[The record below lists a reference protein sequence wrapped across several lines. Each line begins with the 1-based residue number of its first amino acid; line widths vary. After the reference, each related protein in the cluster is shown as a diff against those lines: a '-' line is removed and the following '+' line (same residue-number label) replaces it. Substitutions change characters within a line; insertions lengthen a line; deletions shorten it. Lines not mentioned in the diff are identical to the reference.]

1 MTSAKSNFNQS
12 PMYQADSKLHQAS
25 VDENSYAGLMKRKD
39 SVTDYVSDK
48 GLNFGNMKVRSK
60 RDSIRIDDDDFT
72 KGRHND
78 STSSFG
84 GGMQQR

>member
-1 MTSAKSNFNQS
+1 
-12 PMYQADSKLHQAS
+12 
-25 VDENSYAGLMKRKD
+25 MKRRD

-48 GLNFGNMKVRSK
+48 GINFGNRKNGSK
-60 RDSIRIDDDDFT
+60 RDSIRIDDDEFT
-72 KGRHND
+72 KGRHNE